1 MKELS
6 LLFKKYEKFQNC
18 CKIKVGDG
26 DEIYK

>member
-1 MKELS
+1 MMKELS

-26 DEIYK
+26 DEI